1 MNYVDTSV
9 VLAELLSEDRRPP
22 EWIWNETLVASRLI
36 EYETWTRLHA
46 RGLASTH
53 GEAARE
59 LLGRISLLEM
69 QPTVLARATEPF
81 PIAVRT
87 LDALHLASLEHLR
100 SRGPTVKLAS
110 YDRRMVAA
118 ARALGTPVVELP
130 ASPAS

>member
-1 MNYVDTSV
+1 MIYVDSSV

-36 EYETWTRLHA
+36 EYETWTRLHT

-53 GEAARE
+53 GEAAGE

-69 QPTVLARATEPF
+69 LPTVLARATEPF

-87 LDALHLASLEHLR
+87 LDALHLASLELLR

-130 ASPAS
+130 ASPTS